1 MGEKQLSSKLK
12 KLNLRTYTMPIVL
25 VLLWIGFTFLTSDNF
40 SDLSGSFISARNLS
54 NLSRQMAMVGV
65 MSVSMVLVIV
75 TGGIDLSAGSLMG
88 FCGCVAAYL
97 MYFGKF
103 PVVMSILVAILI
115 GLSVGFVQGTMIAH
129 TGVPAFIVTLA
140 GQLVFRGAI
149 VGLTRGTTI
158 SPLPTGFLVIG
169 QSYIP
174 NQWGYIIGI
183 VTVGLLLYSN
193 LNKRAK
199 RKLFNFQVPTV
210 GKTIFTWAVMSV
222 VIIGTILIMN
232 QYKGVPTPVLIMMV
246 LVVIFSFIA
255 EKTTFGRKVYAIGGN
270 KDAAR
275 YSGINVEKTI
285 VSVYLLNGL
294 MAGFAG
300 VILTSRLN
308 AGMVS
313 AGESFELDAI
323 AACVI
328 GGTSMSGGSG
338 KVTGAIL
345 GALVMAS
352 ITNGMS
358 MMNLEA
364 FWQYIVKGLI
374 LVFAVWFDMSN
385 KRRANKVKQV

>member
-12 KLNLRTYTMPIVL
+12 KLNIRTYTMVIVL

-40 SDLSGSFISARNLS
+40 TDFSGSFISARNLS

-103 PVVMSILVAILI
+103 PVVLSILIAIII
-115 GLSVGFVQGTMIAH
+115 GLSVGFVQGTMIAR

-158 SPLPTGFLVIG
+158 SPLPTGFLIIG

-183 VTVGLLLYSN
+183 VTVGLLLYSY

-210 GKTIFTWAVMSV
+210 GKTLLSWAGMSV
-222 VIIGTILIMN
+222 IIIGTILIMN
-232 QYKGVPTPVLIMMV
+232 QYKGVPTPVLIMMA
-246 LVVIFSFIA
+246 LVVIFSLVA

-374 LVFAVWFDMSN
+374 LAFAVWFDMSN
-385 KRRANKVKQV
+385 KRRVNVVKQV